1 MHSPSQ
7 SHLASFAALI
17 ALLIVAAAVMPA
29 AAADR
34 VVIVRPGDTLSQ
46 IALEQGVS
54 VADLIALNGLTNPR
68 LIHPGQRLTVR
79 ASAPP
84 AAPATAPISV
94 PVIHR
99 VSSGEN
105 LTIIATHYG
114 TTIAAIVS
122 VNGISNPSYLQV
134 GQQLT
139 IPGATAAAA
148 TAPTSVPTAAPATAP
163 TSVPVIHRVSSGEN
177 LTIIATHYGTTIAA
191 IVSVNGISNP
201 SYLQVGQQLT
211 IPGAT
216 AAPRGT
222 SQPAPAPG
230 SGGRGQMSAAMATAV
245 AQRDGV
251 GRLLVAEAAA
261 QGVPVALVLA
271 VAWQESGWQQEV
283 VSSTGAIGVMQL
295 MPATAEWIG
304 WAMLGG
310 RVDPHDAA
318 SNIQAGVR
326 LLKHNLDRYGDR
338 ALALAAY
345 YQGEYG
351 TDVYGIYSTTLPYIA
366 AIEALETIFSR

>member
-1 MHSPSQ
+1 MPINISNQ
-7 SHLASFAALI
+7 NNRD
-17 ALLIVAAAVMPA
+17 AV
-29 AAADR
+29 
-34 VVIVRPGDTLSQ
+34 V
-46 IALEQGVS
+46 
-54 VADLIALNGLTNPR
+54 ALNGLANPR

-84 AAPATAPISV
+84 VAPAIAPSSV
-94 PVIHR
+94 LVLHR
-99 VSSGEN
+99 VKSGEN
-105 LTIIATHYG
+105 LTIIAMHYG

-122 VNGISNPSYLQV
+122 ANGISNPSYLQV

-139 IPGATAAAA
+139 
-148 TAPTSVPTAAPATAP
+148 S
-163 TSVPVIHRVSSGEN
+163 
-177 LTIIATHYGTTIAA
+177 
-191 IVSVNGISNP
+191 
-201 SYLQVGQQLT
+201 
-211 IPGAT
+211 PGAT
-216 AAPRGT
+216 AAPAGT
-222 SQPAPAPG
+222 SQPAQAPG
-230 SGGRGQMSAAMATAV
+230 SGGRAQMSAAMATAV
-245 AQRDGV
+245 ARRDGV

-318 SNIQAGVR
+318 SNIHAGVR

>member
-1 MHSPSQ
+1 MHPPRQ
-7 SHLASFAALI
+7 ARLASLAALI

-54 VADLIALNGLTNPR
+54 VADLVALNGLSNPR

-79 ASAPP
+79 ASAPVV
-84 AAPATAPISV
+84 APAIAPGSA

-99 VSSGEN
+99 VTSGEN

-122 VNGISNPSYLQV
+122 GNGITNPSYLRV

-139 IPGATAAAA
+139 IPGTTVVPAM
-148 TAPTSVPTAAPATAP
+148 APTSA
-163 TSVPVIHRVSSGEN
+163 PVIYRVTSGEN
-177 LTIIATHYGTTIAA
+177 LTIIAANFGTTIAA
-191 IVSVNGISNP
+191 IVSVNGITDP
-201 SYLQVGQQLT
+201 SYLRVGQQLT
-211 IPGAT
+211 IPVTSA
-216 AAPRGT
+216 AAPT
-222 SQPAPAPG
+222 SG
-230 SGGRGQMSAAMATAV
+230 SAGKGRMSPAMAAAV
-245 AQRDGV
+245 AQRDDV
-251 GRLLVAEAAA
+251 RQLLVAEASA

-271 VAWQESGWQQEV
+271 VAWQESGWQEDV

-304 WAMLGG
+304 WAMLGS
-310 RVDPHDAA
+310 RVDPGDAV
-318 SNIQAGVR
+318 SNIRAGIR
-326 LLKHNLDRYGDR
+326 LLKHYLDRYGDQE
-338 ALALAAY
+338 LALAAY
-345 YQGEYG
+345 YQGEHG
-351 TDVYGIYSTTLPYIA
+351 TDLHGVYSTTRPYIA
-366 AIEALETIFSR
+366 AIEALEKIFSQ